1 MTTERFLML
10 DTETANTID
19 DPFYYD
25 LGCAVV
31 DAEGNIYET
40 ASFVNAD
47 IFLDEELMNT
57 AYFKEKIPQY
67 WDEIKAGTRTLK
79 RHINIKKAV
88 REMMKRHNITYVV
101 AHNASFDWRS
111 TNYTQ
116 RLLTSSKYRYFF
128 PYGTKVLDTLKMA
141 REALKTSESYR
152 NFCKA
157 NGFICK
163 NGTPRYTAEVIYRW
177 LTGDANFEEAHTGL
191 EDVLIEAKI
200 FAFCRSINPNVDG
213 LLW

>member
-1 MTTERFLML
+1 MTELFLML
-10 DTETANTID
+10 DTETANTLD

-25 LGCAVV
+25 LGYAVV
-31 DAEGNIYET
+31 DVKGNIYET

-47 IFLDEELMNT
+47 IFLDTEMMAT
-57 AYFKEKIPQY
+57 AYFVDKVPQY
-67 WDEIKAGTRTLK
+67 WQEIKEGKRTLA
-79 RHINIKKAV
+79 RHSTIRKAV
-88 REMMKRHNITYVV
+88 RDVIKRYGITYVV
-101 AHNASFDWRS
+101 AHNARFDYKS

-128 PYGTKVLDTLKMA
+128 PYGTKILDTLKMA
-141 REALKTSESYR
+141 REVLKDSDNYR
-152 NFCKA
+152 KFCKD
-157 NGFICK
+157 NGFVCK

-177 LTGDANFEEAHTGL
+177 LTGDTEFIESHTGL

-200 FAFCRSINPNVDG
+200 FAFCRSVNPEIDG

>member
-1 MTTERFLML
+1 MTELFLML

-25 LGCAVV
+25 LGYAVV
-31 DAEGNIYET
+31 DAKGNIYET

-47 IFLDEELMNT
+47 IFLDTEMMAT
-57 AYFKEKIPQY
+57 AYFVDKVPQY
-67 WDEIKAGTRTLK
+67 WQEIKEGKRTLA
-79 RHINIKKAV
+79 RHSTIRKAV
-88 REMMKRHNITYVV
+88 RDVIKRYGITYVV
-101 AHNASFDWRS
+101 AHNARFDYKS

-128 PYGTKVLDTLKMA
+128 PYGTKILDTLKMA
-141 REALKTSESYR
+141 REVLKDSDNYR
-152 NFCKA
+152 KFCKD
-157 NGFICK
+157 NGFVCK

-177 LTGDANFEEAHTGL
+177 LTGDTEFIESHTGL

-200 FAFCRSINPNVDG
+200 FAFCRSVNPEIDG

>member
-1 MTTERFLML
+1 MTELFLML

-25 LGCAVV
+25 LGFAVV
-31 DAEGNIYET
+31 DCKGEVYET

-47 IFLDEELMNT
+47 IFLDTEMMST
-57 AYFKEKIPQY
+57 AYFCDKIPQY
-67 WDEIKAGTRTLK
+67 WADIKAGTRKLA
-79 RHINIKKAV
+79 RHSTIRKAV
-88 REMMKRHNITYVV
+88 RDVMARYGITYVV
-101 AHNASFDWRS
+101 AHNARFDYKS

-128 PYGTKVLDTLKMA
+128 PFGTKILDTLKMA
-141 REALKTSESYR
+141 REVLKGSENYR
-152 NFCKA
+152 GFCEK
-157 NGFICK
+157 NGFVCK
-163 NGTPRYTAEVIYRW
+163 NGAPRYTAEVIYRW
-177 LTGDANFEEAHTGL
+177 LTGDTEFVESHTGL

-200 FAFCRSINPNVDG
+200 FAFCRSVNPEIDG

>member
-1 MTTERFLML
+1 MTNEKFLML

-47 IFLDEELMNT
+47 IFLDEDLMAT
-57 AYFKEKIPQY
+57 AYFKDKIPQY
-67 WDEIKAGTRTLK
+67 WDEIKSGERVLK
-79 RHINIKKAV
+79 RHYNIKKAV
-88 REMMKRHNITYVV
+88 REIMNRWGIKYVV
-101 AHNASFDWRS
+101 AHNASFDYRS

-128 PYGTKVLDTLKMA
+128 PYGTQILDTLKMA
-141 REALKTSESYR
+141 RETLKTSTDYK
-152 NFCKA
+152 NFCKKNGFVCA
-157 NGFICK
+157 NGS
-163 NGTPRYTAEVIYRW
+163 PRYTAEIIYRW
-177 LTGDANFEEAHTGL
+177 LTQNTDFKEAHTGL

-200 FAFCRSINPNVDG
+200 FAFCRSINPSVSG

>member
-1 MTTERFLML
+1 MTNEKFLML

-40 ASFVNAD
+40 ASYVNAD
-47 IFLDEELMNT
+47 IFLDEEMMAT

-88 REMMKRHNITYVV
+88 RDLMKKWDIKFVV
-101 AHNASFDWRS
+101 AHNASFDYRS

-128 PYGTKVLDTLKMA
+128 PYGTQILDTLKMA
-141 REALKTSESYR
+141 REALKESEAYKG
-152 NFCKA
+152 FCKK
-157 NGFICK
+157 NGFVCK

-177 LTGDANFEEAHTGL
+177 LTQDLGFVESHTGL

-200 FAFCRSINPNVDG
+200 FAFCRSVNPNVSG